1 MPLRQYRIYS
11 DYAESIAIT
20 IHIMLRASKFSSLS
34 EHEGQLDKWG
44 EGNTVCTAKW
54 SLLSNLIISSAARH
68 P

>member
-11 DYAESIAIT
+11 DYAEAIAIT
-20 IHIMLRASKFSSLS
+20 IRKMLRASKLSCLS

-44 EGNTVCTAKW
+44 EGNSMCTAKW
-54 SLLSNLIISSAARH
+54 SLLSNLIISSAARN